1 MKRKKVAI
9 VLAFLMIVFFAFSVF
24 FIAHEADHE
33 CIGEECP
40 ICEQIVICE
49 KTLEELGSGIIAI
62 TIIIATVFG
71 GVYKLLCFDENRAKK
86 DSLVSLKIE
95 MLN

>member
-1 MKRKKVAI
+1 MKRKKVATI
-9 VLAFLMIVFFAFSVF
+9 LAVLLIVFFVFSIF
-24 FIAHEADHE
+24 FIAHEADHD
-33 CIGEECP
+33 CTGENCP

-49 KTLEELGSGIIAI
+49 KTLEELGSGIITI
-62 TIIIATVFG
+62 IIIIATVFG